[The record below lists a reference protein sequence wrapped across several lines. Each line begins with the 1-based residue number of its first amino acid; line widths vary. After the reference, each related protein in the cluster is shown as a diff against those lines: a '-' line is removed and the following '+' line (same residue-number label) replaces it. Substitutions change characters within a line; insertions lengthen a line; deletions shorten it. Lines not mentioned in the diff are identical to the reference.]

1 MSKAAVQIRPASPMD
16 SVNIVRLIAEGY
28 RQTPAKDL
36 GKLDE
41 QRLLEYVTTM
51 LRHAFVVVADQN
63 GRILGT
69 LGVMPVRLPWAP
81 AVVQTETW
89 FAVTEAYRTRRIPE
103 QLLDAVEDMLE
114 MTGQAALL
122 GTQML
127 TPEWAN
133 QVIAKRRGY
142 VPSRQTF
149 LRLPATVRQVRKV
162 GT

>member
-1 MSKAAVQIRPASPMD
+1 MD

-28 RQTPAKDL
+28 RQTPAKEL

-69 LGVMPVRLPWAP
+69 LGVMPVRLPWCP
-81 AVVQTETW
+81 TVVQTETW
-89 FAVTEAYRTRRIPE
+89 FAVTEAYRTRRVPE
-103 QLLDAVEDMLE
+103 QLLDAVEQMLE
-114 MTGQAALL
+114 QTGQPALL

-133 QVIAKRRGY
+133 DAISKRQGY
-142 VPSRQTF
+142 LTSRQTF
-149 LRLPATVRQVRKV
+149 VRLSAPVRQARKV